1 MLTLGIST
9 ASNYFILALGEGDR
23 LLFNSGDYESDKD
36 IGAMMMLALEKTQ
49 HSAQDI
55 RRIMVD
61 IGPGGTSRVRTGV
74 AFANGLAF
82 SLDIGVCPVS
92 FFELTGQLLWERHRL
107 PVVSTINSLKG
118 NAYIGFFDQGV
129 LHPTRFGF
137 IDQILPDMLASLDA
151 FAVAG
156 PHSEA
161 IQAMFPDKKIV
172 GDNDL
177 AGIAQVIIEH
187 SAEFAHRE
195 LKFPQV
201 ALPITEKHFLETI

>member
-9 ASNYFILALGEGDR
+9 SSNQFILALGEGDR

-55 RRIMVD
+55 RRIIVD

-74 AFANGLAF
+74 AFANSLAF
-82 SLDIGVCPVS
+82 SLGIGVCPVS
-92 FFELTGQLLWERHRL
+92 LFELIGQLLRERHGL
-107 PVVSTINSLKG
+107 PVVGTIKSLKG

-129 LHPTRFGF
+129 LQPTRFGF
-137 IDQILPDMLASLDA
+137 IEQILPDMVASLDA

-156 PHSEA
+156 PHSEV

-172 GDNDL
+172 ADNDL
-177 AGIAQVIIEH
+177 AGIAQLIIEH
-187 SAEFAHRE
+187 GAEFADRE
-195 LKFPQV
+195 LKFPHV
-201 ALPITEKHFLETI
+201 ALPITEKHFL

>member
-9 ASNYFILALGEGDR
+9 SSNHFILALGEGDR

-36 IGAMMMLALEKTQ
+36 IGAMMLLALEKTQ

-55 RRIMVD
+55 RRIIVD

-74 AFANGLAF
+74 SFANSLAF
-82 SLDIGVCPVS
+82 SIGIGVCPVS
-92 FFELTGQLLWERHRL
+92 LFELTGKLLWERHRL

-137 IDQILPDMLASLDA
+137 IDQILPDMVASLDA
-151 FAVAG
+151 FVVAG
-156 PHSEA
+156 PHLEA

-172 GDNDL
+172 GDNDQ
-177 AGIAQVIIEH
+177 AGMAGVLIAH
-187 SAEFAHRE
+187 SAEFADRE
-195 LKFPQV
+195 LKFPHL
-201 ALPITEKHFLETI
+201 ALPITEKHFLQN